1 MTSHAIS
8 KTTKRRAV
16 QDSIR
21 EDHEAQPR
29 IEALRFV
36 RPDAACGLF
45 ELAKRVAKLGLTPS
59 ERAHLSALWHREGN
73 GVFFDA
79 LLARPI
85 H

>member
-16 QDSIR
+16 QNSIQ
-21 EDHEAQPR
+21 EDYEAQPR
-29 IEALRFV
+29 TEALQFV
-36 RPDAACGLF
+36 RPDADCGLF
-45 ELAKRVAKLGLTPS
+45 ELGKRVAKLRLTPS
-59 ERAHLSALWHREGN
+59 ERTHLSALWHQEGN

-79 LLARPI
+79 VLARPI

>member
-16 QDSIR
+16 QESIQ
-21 EDHEAQPR
+21 EGHEVQPR
-29 IEALRFV
+29 VEALRFV
-36 RPDAACGLF
+36 RPDAKCGLF
-45 ELAKRVAKLGLTPS
+45 ELGKRVAKLRLTPS
-59 ERAHLSALWHREGN
+59 EREHLSELWHSEGN

-85 H
+85 Q